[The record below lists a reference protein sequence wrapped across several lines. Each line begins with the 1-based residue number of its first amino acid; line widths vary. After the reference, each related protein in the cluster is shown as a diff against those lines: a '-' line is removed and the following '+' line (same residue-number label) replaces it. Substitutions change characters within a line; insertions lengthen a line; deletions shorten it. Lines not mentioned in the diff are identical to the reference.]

1 VSSPDSTPERPTP
14 LNGRRAEARRN
25 NERILVAAR
34 EVLIEGGYD
43 ASMASIAERA
53 GVGIGTLY
61 RRYPSKDELIAQMS
75 IAGMD
80 WITDTANTAAECTGD
95 AWAAF
100 TGFMRAC
107 VDAGAGELM
116 QLAGKFPAT
125 AAQRESS
132 ERLHTALERL
142 LTRTRQDGGLTPDV
156 TAADVY
162 LLFAHLRVKSP
173 VSRERSAEL
182 QQRYLDLVLRGMRAD
197 ATAPAGPAPTW
208 TEIQQSWQLPPPE
221 TT

>member
-1 VSSPDSTPERPTP
+1 VSSADPTAADPP

-80 WITDTANTAAECTGD
+80 WITAQANAATESADD
-95 AWAAF
+95 AWTAF
-100 TGFMRAC
+100 TRFMRAC
-107 VDAGAGELM
+107 VQAGAGELM

-125 AAQRESS
+125 TVQQESS
-132 ERLHTALERL
+132 ERLREALETL
-142 LTRTRQDGGLTPDV
+142 IKQTKQDGPLMKDI

-162 LLFAHLRVKSP
+162 LLFAHLRVKAA
-173 VSRERSAEL
+173 VSRERGIEL
-182 QQRYLDLVLRGMRAD
+182 QQRYLDLVLRGLRTDKANI
-197 ATAPAGPAPTW
+197 PGPAPTW
-208 TEIQQSWQLPPPE
+208 TEIQQSWRLPVE
-221 TT
+221 S

>member
-1 VSSPDSTPERPTP
+1 VSSPP

-34 EVLIEGGYD
+34 EVLIEGGYE

-80 WITDTANTAAECTGD
+80 WITEQARIAVESTEDSWTAFC
-95 AWAAF
+95 
-100 TGFMRAC
+100 GFMRSC

-125 AAQRESS
+125 TGQRESS
-132 ERLHTALERL
+132 ERLREALEGL
-142 LTRTRQDGGLTPDV
+142 LERTQRDGALTSDV

-162 LLFAHLRVKSP
+162 LLFAHLRVKAA
-173 VSRERSAEL
+173 VRRERGIEL
-182 QQRYLDLVLRGMRAD
+182 QQRYLDLVLRGLRASAKD
-197 ATAPAGPAPTW
+197 IPGPAPTW
-208 TEIQQSWQLPPPE
+208 AEIQRSWQLPTNE
-221 TT
+221 EE

>member
-1 VSSPDSTPERPTP
+1 VSSADSTPDRGTP

-80 WITDTANTAAECTGD
+80 SITDTANAAAESTDD
-95 AWAAF
+95 AWVSF
-100 TGFMRAC
+100 TGFMRDC
-107 VDAGAGELM
+107 VGAGAGELM

-125 AAQRESS
+125 VAQRESS
-132 ERLHTALERL
+132 ERLHAALERL
-142 LTRTRQDGGLTPDV
+142 LDRARRDGGLSPDI

-182 QQRYLDLVLRGMRAD
+182 QQRYLDLVLRGMRAES
-197 ATAPAGPAPTW
+197 TAPMGPAPTW
-208 TEIQQSWQLPPPE
+208 AEIQRSWQLPPRDAD
-221 TT
+221 

>member
-1 VSSPDSTPERPTP
+1 LDAVSSADPGPP

-80 WITDTANTAAECTGD
+80 WITGQARAAVESAEDSWTAFCV
-95 AWAAF
+95 
-100 TGFMRAC
+100 FMRSC

-125 AAQRESS
+125 AGQRESS
-132 ERLHTALERL
+132 ERLREALEGL
-142 LTRTRQDGGLTPDV
+142 LERAKRDGALTSDI

-162 LLFAHLRVKSP
+162 LLFAHLRAKAAVR
-173 VSRERSAEL
+173 RERGIEL
-182 QQRYLDLVLRGMRAD
+182 QQRYLDLVLRGLKAS
-197 ATAPAGPAPTW
+197 TTKIPGPAPTW
-208 TEIQQSWQLPPPE
+208 EEIQQSWQIPTSE
-221 TT
+221 EA

>member
-1 VSSPDSTPERPTP
+1 MSSTDPTAADPP

-34 EVLIEGGYD
+34 EVLIEGGYE

-80 WITDTANTAAECTGD
+80 WITAQANAARKSSD
-95 AWAAF
+95 DPWQAF
-100 TGFMRAC
+100 TSFMRGC
-107 VDAGAGELM
+107 VAAGAGELM

-125 AAQRESS
+125 TAQQESS
-132 ERLHTALERL
+132 ERLGEALEAL
-142 LTRTRQDGGLTPDV
+142 IAQTKQAGKLTPDI

-162 LLFAHLRVKSP
+162 LLFAHLRIKTA
-173 VSRERSAEL
+173 VSRQRGIEL
-182 QQRYLDLVLRGMRAD
+182 QQRYLDLILRGLSTD
-197 ATAPAGPAPTW
+197 TTNIPGPAPTW
-208 TEIQQSWQLPPPE
+208 TEIQQSWHLPVE
-221 TT
+221 N

>member
-1 VSSPDSTPERPTP
+1 VSSTDPTAADPP

-34 EVLIEGGYD
+34 EVLIEGGYE

-80 WITDTANTAAECTGD
+80 WITAQANAARKSSD
-95 AWAAF
+95 DPWQAF
-100 TGFMRAC
+100 TSFMRGC
-107 VDAGAGELM
+107 VAAGAGELM

-125 AAQRESS
+125 TAQQESS
-132 ERLHTALERL
+132 ERLGEALEAL
-142 LTRTRQDGGLTPDV
+142 IAQTKQAGKLTPDI

-162 LLFAHLRVKSP
+162 LLFAHLRIKTA
-173 VSRERSAEL
+173 VSRQRGIEL
-182 QQRYLDLVLRGMRAD
+182 QQRYLDLILRGLSTD
-197 ATAPAGPAPTW
+197 TTNIPGPAPTW
-208 TEIQQSWQLPPPE
+208 TEIQQSWHLPVE
-221 TT
+221 N